1 LLVSKKK
8 NAVAATIH
16 IEITQKDI
24 PTKSVGSNAAAA
36 EATPGRAVKAAVG
49 TAIVFKNLI
58 IEYSFS

>member
-24 PTKSVGSNAAAA
+24 PTKSFGCKPTLA
-36 EATPGRAVKAAVG
+36 EAMLGSANNAAVG
-49 TAIVFKNLI
+49 TATFFKNLI